1 MRKEIEWLKHE
12 MQRRNL
18 NQKGLAKDMGVSEGQ
33 VSRYLRELA
42 TPRPD
47 TLIRLAKRW
56 GISEKEVLQI
66 FGYDEELKLLR
77 ERTSIPK
84 KEIGSREELIERILK
99 LSEAFP
105 TVMLHRTFDLL
116 ENLST
121 DELKDLLEAME
132 FYVERIM
139 KRGTERKNK

>member
-99 LSEAFP
+99 LSDAFP